1 MRKFLI
7 FIFCFLFFVPH
18 FSFASDGDSSSG
30 KTIIEAIET
39 LSSDASDVKQKLNDY
54 FQANTGLQW
63 FMKLD
68 LAQEDLEDISQKL
81 DNFLNQKSLLK
92 SKLDDAIKNGDDAKS
107 VKDEWIKLQL
117 DFYKQLIPYL
127 QVSKLQDFL
136 AYIKNSLSDSLQDQ
150 EIRTNIDILR
160 EKIEQNKKLL
170 DEKIRA
176 AVQDRIEQKIL
187 EITENPDFKKLPIQS
202 KITIFK
208 KVLEKVKEREVEL
221 SKIKEKTTILKK
233 KIELFQLFE
242 SKVAEFIDKLEK

>member
-1 MRKFLI
+1 
-7 FIFCFLFFVPH
+7 
-18 FSFASDGDSSSG
+18 
-30 KTIIEAIET
+30 
-39 LSSDASDVKQKLNDY
+39 
-54 FQANTGLQW
+54 
-63 FMKLD
+63 MKLD
-68 LAQEDLEDISQKL
+68 LTQEDLEDISQKL

-92 SKLDDAIKNGDDAKS
+92 SKVDDAIKNGDDTKS

-150 EIRTNIDILR
+150 EVRTNIDILR

-170 DEKIRA
+170 DEKIRT